1 MDVILW
7 IILLMIVFR
16 LFTKKNEAVQ
26 SKQQADINIFSVAS
40 GHLYERFMSIMIAS
54 VMEHTNS
61 TVKFWFIENF
71 LSPSFKDF
79 IPHMAHEYG
88 FDYEMVTY
96 KWPSW
101 LRAQQEKQR
110 TIWGYVDS
118 HHFYQC
124 VYLSKSLVT
133 RFFSLMCSSHW
144 IWTRLFLWMLI
155 KLYVPI

>member
-1 MDVILW
+1 M
-7 IILLMIVFR
+7 
-16 LFTKKNEAVQ
+16 E

-71 LSPSFKDF
+71 LSPTFKDF
-79 IPHMAHEYG
+79 IPHMAQEYG

-101 LRAQQEKQR
+101 LRAQKEKQR
-110 TIWGYVDS
+110 TIWG
-118 HHFYQC
+118 
-124 VYLSKSLVT
+124 
-133 RFFSLMCSSHW
+133 
-144 IWTRLFLWMLI
+144 
-155 KLYVPI
+155 